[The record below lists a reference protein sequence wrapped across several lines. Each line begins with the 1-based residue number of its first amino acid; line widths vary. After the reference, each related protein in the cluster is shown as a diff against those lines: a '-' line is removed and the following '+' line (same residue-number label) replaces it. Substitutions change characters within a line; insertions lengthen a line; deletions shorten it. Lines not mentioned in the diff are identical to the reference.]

1 MKLGVLLPTFRDGAK
16 DALARADEAAQ
27 AGLDGVFAYDH
38 LWPMGSP
45 ERPSLAPFALLS
57 AVAKRHRDLVVGPL
71 VARVSLVGTEHL
83 VRQFQTLHTLAPGR
97 VIGALGTGDKLSA
110 PENEAYGLPALS
122 GDARR
127 DLLRDVATAL
137 IDTVPIWIGAGSE
150 ATNSL
155 AREVGA
161 TINLWD
167 FSAPRVASMSATGPV
182 SWAGPAKND
191 LFATLNSLSDVGATW
206 AVFAPDVSILQ
217 LHEWRVEH

>member
-27 AGLDGVFAYDH
+27 AGIDGVFAYDH

-45 ERPSLAPFALLS
+45 ERPSLAPFGLLS
-57 AVAKRHRDLVVGPL
+57 VIAKRHSDLVLGPL

-83 VRQFQTLHTLAPGR
+83 VRQFRTLHTLAPGR

-127 DLLRDVATAL
+127 ELLRDAASAL
-137 IDTVPIWIGAGSE
+137 SDTMPIWIGAGSD

-155 AREVGA
+155 ARELGA
-161 TINLWD
+161 TMILWD
-167 FSAPRVASMSATGPV
+167 FSAPRVSAMSATGPV
-182 SWAGPAKND
+182 SWAGPSKND
-191 LFATLNSLSDVGATW
+191 LFATLNDLSDAGATW

>member
-16 DALARADEAAQ
+16 DAFARADEAAA
-27 AGLDGVFAYDH
+27 AGIDGVFAYDH

-45 ERPSLAPFALLS
+45 ERPSLAPFGLLS
-57 AVAKRHRDLVVGPL
+57 VIARRHTDLVVGPL

-122 GDARR
+122 SDERR
-127 DLLRDVATAL
+127 ELLRDAATAL
-137 IDTVPIWIGAGSE
+137 SDTIPIWVGAGGE

-155 AREVGA
+155 ARELGA
-161 TINLWD
+161 TLNLWD
-167 FSAPRVASMSATGPV
+167 WSAPRVASISDAGPV
-182 SWAGPAKND
+182 CWAGPAKND
-191 LFATLNSLSDVGATW
+191 LFSTLSSLSDAGATW
-206 AVFAPDVSILQ
+206 AVFSPDVSILQ
-217 LHEWRVEH
+217 LREWRGEH